1 MHPNIKPASKGFT
14 LLEILVALA
23 VFTLI
28 GLGSHAV
35 LSQILKTDEVSSER
49 FERLRDLQRAM
60 SIIERDLQQAMARAV
75 RVEGDATGV
84 VMSGGL
90 NAFESDADGLALVRG
105 GWSNPKHMLPR
116 STLQA
121 VGYRLQSGEL
131 QRVYSNYV
139 DNVIG
144 AEPKIRIL
152 MQNIEDLQFQFRVSK
167 NPSNNNNRDNIW
179 QDTFTGTQLPYAVA
193 IEIVSTDFGLIRRE
207 FALAT
212 DLAS

>member
-1 MHPNIKPASKGFT
+1 MKTSFRQSSRGFT

-23 VFTLI
+23 VFTMI
-28 GLGSHAV
+28 GLSSHAV
-35 LSQILKTDEVSSER
+35 LSQILMTDEVSTER
-49 FERLRDLQRAM
+49 FARLRDLQRAM
-60 SIIERDLQQAMARAV
+60 SIIERDLQQAMARPV
-75 RVEGDATGV
+75 RVEGETNNI

-90 NAFESDADGLALVRG
+90 NSFESDADGLAMVRG
-105 GWSNPKHMLPR
+105 GWSNPKLMLPR

-121 VGYRLQSGEL
+121 VAYRLQAGEL

-144 AEPKIRIL
+144 AEPKVRVL

-167 NPSNNNNRDNIW
+167 NQSNNNNQENVW
-179 QDTFTGTQLPYAVA
+179 QDTYTGTQLPYAVA
-193 IEIVSTDFGLIRRE
+193 IEIVSADFGLIRRE

-212 DLAS
+212 SLSS